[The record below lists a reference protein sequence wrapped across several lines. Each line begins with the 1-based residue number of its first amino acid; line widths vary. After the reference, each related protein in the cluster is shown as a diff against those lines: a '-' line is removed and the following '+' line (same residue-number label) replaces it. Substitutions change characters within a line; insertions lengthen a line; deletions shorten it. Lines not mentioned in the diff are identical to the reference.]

1 MQTSGVPQGSVLGPL
16 FFNLFINDISLC
28 FKKSKFLLYADDL
41 KIFLRTESLR
51 DCFDLQND
59 LNNLSEWCR
68 LNSLHLNLDKCFH
81 VSFYRS
87 LHPINFVFSISRH
100 TLKNVKSKLDLGVVF
115 DTSMSFIPHI
125 EYIVPR
131 AYKMLG
137 FLKRNCSEFSDPYT
151 LKYIYTSFVRSKL
164 EYASVIWSPHISV
177 YIYRIE
183 RVQRKFI
190 KFALRSLNYLE
201 SVHYPSKCL
210 FIGLRTLEYRR
221 IFQSS
226 VLVFD
231 IINGNID
238 CSNLLELIPLYV
250 PPRTLRYIDTFNIPV
265 HRTNYA
271 LNGVLTRTFIFLNNI
286 NLDLQKKSNSFIEFC
301 TTKDKFKLFL
311 FTVIK

>member
-1 MQTSGVPQGSVLGPL
+1 MQQFGFHSNFLKWIKSYLSNRVCKVVVEEFESRPYVQTSGVPQGSVLGPL

-28 FKKSKFLLYADDL
+28 FKNSKFLLYADDL
-41 KIFLRTESLR
+41 KIYLRTESLR

-100 TLKNVKSKLDLGVVF
+100 TLKYIKSKLDLGVVF

-210 FIGLRTLEYRR
+210 FIA
-221 IFQSS
+221 
-226 VLVFD
+226 
-231 IINGNID
+231 
-238 CSNLLELIPLYV
+238 CEL
-250 PPRTLRYIDTFNIPV
+250 
-265 HRTNYA
+265 
-271 LNGVLTRTFIFLNNI
+271 
-286 NLDLQKKSNSFIEFC
+286 
-301 TTKDKFKLFL
+301 
-311 FTVIK
+311 